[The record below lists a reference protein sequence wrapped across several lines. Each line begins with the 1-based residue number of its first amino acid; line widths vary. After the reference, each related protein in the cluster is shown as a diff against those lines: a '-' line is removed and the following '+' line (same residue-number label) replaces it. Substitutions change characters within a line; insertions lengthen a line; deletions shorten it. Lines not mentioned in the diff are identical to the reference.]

1 MRYEVWEKTVPE
13 AIKGDQLWSLR
24 IYRTALYAGETA
36 RRDAHWLVAKPACAE
51 LAQQLARATES
62 ISANIAEGYSR
73 AVRKDRARFFE
84 YALGSAREARDWYF
98 KARPYLGPQA
108 TAARLTLLATII
120 KVLLVL
126 VAKTRPMAVLAEA

>member
-13 AIKGDQLWSLR
+13 EMKADQLWSLR

-36 RRDAHWLVAKPACAE
+36 RRDAHWLASKPACAE
-51 LAQQLARATES
+51 LARQLASATES

-73 AVRKDRARFFE
+73 AARKDRGRFFE

-98 KARPYLGPQA
+98 KARPYLGPHA
-108 TAARLTLLATII
+108 THARLALLTTII
-120 KVLLVL
+120 KVMIVL
-126 VAKTRPMAVLAEA
+126 VSKSRPMTVVMEA